1 MSYLD
6 VGSKGSEPYDLFLFA
21 INAEQTREK
30 CITRLKKF
38 LEIIG
43 IDQEKKLTIQE
54 KCKIFTFK
62 AKSEDGW
69 LVNVVIQFFQYQKNR
84 VNRKEITGSTLRN
97 YVKVIKLFCE
107 MNDLLVPWK
116 KLTRGLPKA
125 RNYADDRVP
134 RLDELQKIMAYPDW
148 RMKAIVC
155 TMASSGI
162 RLGAWDYLLWEHIT
176 PISRD
181 GKLVAA
187 KILVYAG
194 EQEQY
199 VSFVTPEAFSQL
211 QNWMDF
217 RKDSGEKIA

>member
-1 MSYLD
+1 
-6 VGSKGSEPYDLFLFA
+6 
-21 INAEQTREK
+21 
-30 CITRLKKF
+30 
-38 LEIIG
+38 
-43 IDQEKKLTIQE
+43 
-54 KCKIFTFK
+54 
-62 AKSEDGW
+62 
-69 LVNVVIQFFQYQKNR
+69 
-84 VNRKEITGSTLRN
+84 
-97 YVKVIKLFCE
+97 
-107 MNDLLVPWK
+107 
-116 KLTRGLPKA
+116 
-125 RNYADDRVP
+125 
-134 RLDELQKIMAYPDW
+134 MAYPDW